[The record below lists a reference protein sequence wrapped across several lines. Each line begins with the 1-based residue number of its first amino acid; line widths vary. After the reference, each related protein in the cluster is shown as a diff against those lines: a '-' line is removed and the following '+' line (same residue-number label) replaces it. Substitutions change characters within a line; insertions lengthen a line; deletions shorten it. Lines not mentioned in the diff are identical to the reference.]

1 MHPRIVVL
9 AAAVI
14 AGTLPLSSIAQ
25 ADNGK
30 LDPDQAQAARKAIVA
45 WLECKD
51 CTEKDLRSILL
62 YKDAPG
68 FVASLAAALHNGP
81 SPASREAYRQHLSR
95 SYDEMVDFS
104 AKNPRLGPPSMSRDR
119 YIDLYMGNY
128 VAHYQI
134 QAARVLVRKGG
145 DQAKRALESA
155 IELPLREDVKQFVQ
169 QALLR

>member
-1 MHPRIVVL
+1 MRRESDVPGSGSRRNALAARSLSGSFSMHPRIVVL

-81 SPASREAYRQHLSR
+81 
-95 SYDEMVDFS
+95 
-104 AKNPRLGPPSMSRDR
+104 
-119 YIDLYMGNY
+119 
-128 VAHYQI
+128 
-134 QAARVLVRKGG
+134 
-145 DQAKRALESA
+145 
-155 IELPLREDVKQFVQ
+155 
-169 QALLR
+169 